1 MTSERLGQ
9 LLNSLRIAESDV
21 YKPLTTITRFASLMA
36 TYTKG
41 FKIILQPNPNN
52 GSLNDPVMTFLCMDS
67 SLAMAPVF
75 NSYKT
80 VILTSGTMS
89 PIEIYPKILNFKP
102 FLNVSIE
109 IELSRNSIQ
118 PIIITKG
125 IDYSWLSSAYDSRND
140 REISKSYGRLL
151 VDLSTIVPDGIV
163 CFFPSY
169 MYMEKII
176 REWN

>member
-1 MTSERLGQ
+1 
-9 LLNSLRIAESDV
+9 
-21 YKPLTTITRFASLMA
+21 
-36 TYTKG
+36 
-41 FKIILQPNPNN
+41 
-52 GSLNDPVMTFLCMDS
+52 MDS

-75 NSYKT
+75 NNFKT

-89 PIEIYPKILNFKP
+89 PLEIYPKILNFKP
-102 FLNVSIE
+102 FLNISIE

-125 IDYSWLSSAYDSRND
+125 IDYSWLSSEYDSRNN

-151 VDLSTIVPDGIV
+151 IDLSSFVPDGIV

-176 REWN
+176 KEWN